1 MTKKQQAA
9 PETTVD
15 PLLYEPPTVTI
26 DGETYALRKLGT
38 RDVYA
43 LARIL
48 GRGVGVLANPDGIH
62 PAQVLQVL
70 IASMTVNEDEVQKLL
85 ASLISVPLKEWELMP
100 PTAVIDVLEA
110 LAAHQNL
117 QDFFAKLQRLTET
130 LPEMQTPSPA
140 S

>member
-9 PETTVD
+9 PEVD
-15 PLLYEPPTVTI
+15 AVLYEPPTVTI
-26 DGETYALRKLGT
+26 ENETYPVRRLDT
-38 RDVYA
+38 RDVYK

-48 GRGVGVLANPDGIH
+48 GRGVGVLANPEGIH

-85 ASLISVPLKEWELMP
+85 ASLIGVPLKEWEVMP

-117 QDFFAKLQRLTET
+117 QDFFARLERLTAT